1 MSRRIDFRKPG
12 TSRRQPRPDESA
24 QQRGRAM
31 ETSASFEA
39 RYAPSLYPTG
49 GPKRHLQKTR
59 GHILPAKSLS
69 LSSPFSDV
77 PTCSRSIF
85 HSPYT
90 LPSSVSRRSFI
101 CHLRKHRGVYQQFP
115 IWNSPGSRV
124 LRASRFSSLF
134 CSSSPR
140 NLCARRLPRP
150 GRGVS
155 ALSFSS
161 PLRTFNL
168 QLSAFNLRLPG
179 PASSPDTE

>member
-1 MSRRIDFRKPG
+1 MRSPLRATTLPDHHTKPAPRHRSTRPEAQKDTYVKRGG
-12 TSRRQPRPDESA
+12 TSFQPKAFLSPCPSPTFPPVPDAFSVHSSKFRIP
-24 QQRGRAM
+24 QV
-31 ETSASFEA
+31 
-39 RYAPSLYPTG
+39 LY
-49 GPKRHLQKTR
+49 
-59 GHILPAKSLS
+59 LS
-69 LSSPFSDV
+69 L
-77 PTCSRSIF
+77 
-85 HSPYT
+85 
-90 LPSSVSRRSFI
+90 
-101 CHLRKHRGVYQQFP
+101 LRKHRGVYQQFP